1 MWISAEI
8 SSWRKLAPQLPQS
21 AVLSSSEQSD
31 VPHPSGKTRLLH
43 SNPAPACCSGAPG
56 WLLWELYIANHWS
69 YFLIWFSLMWSK
81 SVWLC
86 SCCGW
91 WLVCWFYLHFWH
103 SRCVCLGSC
112 STQELRG
119 LRAIPSK
126 REEGERREALPLAH
140 LFVILL
146 HWNSPLKSHVK
157 EMLVPGAN
165 NWLFWFYRE
174 VRDSDD
180 IRHYFITKHRQNF
193 FLFLFW
199 SENTFLKLAFPL
211 FCLTTAR
218 YSAILAK
225 LMAAKWPYFQQ

>member
-119 LRAIPSK
+119 LRAIPRQERGGREKGGTTLGTSVCDFIALKFTFKISCKGDVSSRSK
-126 REEGERREALPLAH
+126 QLIILILQRSERLR
-140 LFVILL
+140 
-146 HWNSPLKSHVK
+146 W
-157 EMLVPGAN
+157 
-165 NWLFWFYRE
+165 Y
-174 VRDSDD
+174 
-180 IRHYFITKHRQNF
+180 
-193 FLFLFW
+193 
-199 SENTFLKLAFPL
+199 
-211 FCLTTAR
+211 
-218 YSAILAK
+218 
-225 LMAAKWPYFQQ
+225 